1 MAAVTVDLAT
11 LERVEQAAQTVLGNW
26 EGFVAGHPEAATV
39 NPSFLGGWSG
49 LIAAG
54 AYFLGSIPTVP
65 IPDQQA
71 NLIASIRIDL
81 AYLKQ
86 GTVATAPLGQTLRHL
101 RALLA
106 RWGQL
111 YPTTELPDASSIVP
125 SPSTVQQAQGQAL
138 ANAVA
143 RLTVWEKAHHGK
155 VHVPLTVAETS
166 EAAATHAF
174 AQAAVDLGAATAS
187 GFKAVV
193 GHLLPE
199 LRRQVVTLVR
209 TEAQLRRLAD
219 TELRDDLRT
228 RTQVLAQ
235 RIGDVVRWLR
245 TEALPDLAEQ
255 VKAERAARQEA
266 QHKLTVGLATTTNT
280 LTGELEQ
287 LALQVAPLAAWA
299 GSFGVHTTEKVK
311 RHEEAIDRLGGMD
324 LGQLLALTS
333 FPGLAALTVE
343 ILARTVPHVP
353 DVIGGLERAAFDALG
368 AVT

>member
-11 LERVEQAAQTVLGNW
+11 LERVEQAAETVLGNW
-26 EGFVAGHPEAATV
+26 EGFVAAHPEVDAV
-39 NPSFLGGWSG
+39 SPSFLGGWSG

-54 AYFLGSIPTVP
+54 AYFLGSIPTTP
-65 IPDQQA
+65 TIPEQA
-71 NLIASIRIDL
+71 RLVMDIRADL

-101 RALLA
+101 RALLN

-111 YPTTELPDASSIVP
+111 YPTTELPDTSSIVP

-143 RLTVWEKAHHGK
+143 RLTVWERAHHGK
-155 VHVPLTVAETS
+155 VHVPLAGAES
-166 EAAATHAF
+166 DESAATTTF
-174 AQAAVDLGAATAS
+174 AQAAVDLGTATVA

-199 LRRQVVTLVR
+199 LRRQVVTLIR
-209 TEAQLRRLAD
+209 DEAQLRRLAD
-219 TELRDDLRT
+219 TELRDDVRT
-228 RTQVLAQ
+228 RAQELAQ

-255 VKAERAARQEA
+255 IKAERAARLEA

-280 LTGELEQ
+280 LEGELTQ
-287 LALQVAPLAAWA
+287 LATQLAPLVAWA
-299 GSFGVHTTEKVK
+299 GGFGLHTTEKVK
-311 RHEEAIDRLGGMD
+311 RHEDVIDQLGGMD
-324 LGQLLALTS
+324 LSQLLALST
-333 FPGLAALTVE
+333 FPGLAALTTELLVR
-343 ILARTVPHVP
+343 LVPQVP
-353 DVIGGLERAAFDALG
+353 AVVGGLEEAAFKALG
-368 AVT
+368 AL